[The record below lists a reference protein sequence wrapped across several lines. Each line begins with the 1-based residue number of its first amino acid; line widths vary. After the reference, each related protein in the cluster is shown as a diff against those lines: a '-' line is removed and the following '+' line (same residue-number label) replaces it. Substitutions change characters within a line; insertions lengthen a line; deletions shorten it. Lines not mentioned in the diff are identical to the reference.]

1 MSAVICEA
9 RDNVYIITLNRPEA
23 RNAVNQAMAQEV
35 AAALDHLDADP
46 SLRVGIIHGAGG
58 TFCSGMDL
66 KAFLVGESPAIP
78 GRGLAGLTRKP
89 PVKPLIAAV
98 EGYALA
104 GGFEVAL
111 ACDLV
116 VAHRDAKFG
125 LPEVKRGLV
134 AAAGGVLQLPRQ
146 IPRRLAMEFA
156 LTGDFVSATRAY
168 EVGLIN
174 MVVDGPVLE
183 AALGFA
189 RRIAANGPLAV
200 AASKQVILQQS
211 DWSIAEQWD
220 RQSLITAPVQAS
232 NDAREGAL
240 AFAEKRAPQ
249 WTGS

>member
-58 TFCSGMDL
+58 TFCSG